1 MTAPAPFAFSCA
13 DPGPVGQSHVFRTRA
28 GWAGLLM
35 RGPVLCRSFLP
46 VATREQ
52 LVESFA
58 RSGVAPPPSA
68 VGTDAA
74 PIVEAFVRYYAG
86 EPVDPAAIPVPFDPG
101 AITDFSRRIYEEL
114 RQVRRGRTTTYGA
127 LAVAAGRPRAARAV
141 GAAMRANRFPLLV
154 PCHRV
159 LAYGGGFGGFSS
171 SGGLNDK
178 RLMLGLEGSA
188 ELSAGARSVL
198 RPE

>member
-1 MTAPAPFAFSCA
+1 MTAPAPFKFVCA

-35 RGPVLCRSFLP
+35 RGPVVCRTFLP

-58 RSGVAPPPSA
+58 RSGVAPPPTA

-74 PIVEAFVRYYAG
+74 AVVEAFVRYYAG
-86 EPVDPAAIPVPFDPG
+86 DPVDPAAVPVRFDPG
-101 AITDFSRRIYEEL
+101 AVTDFSRRIYEEL
-114 RQVRRGRTTTYGA
+114 RRIRRGRTTTYGA
-127 LAVAAGRPRAARAV
+127 LAAAAGRPKAARAV

-188 ELSAGARSVL
+188 ELGRGARSL
-198 RPE
+198 LERE